1 MTGDGDE
8 PDITDDREPTSPDP
22 TYPETTLPKEF

>member
-8 PDITDDREPTSPDP
+8 PDITAPNEPELPGP
-22 TYPETTLPKEF
+22 TYPETPLPEGI